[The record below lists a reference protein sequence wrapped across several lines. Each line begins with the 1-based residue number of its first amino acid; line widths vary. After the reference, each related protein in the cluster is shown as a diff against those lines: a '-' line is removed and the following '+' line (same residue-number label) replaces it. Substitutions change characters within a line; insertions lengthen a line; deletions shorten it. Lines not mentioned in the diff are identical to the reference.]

1 MTDPKLTQKGGNT
14 TASRMARFGELDQ
27 LDWLMIVVSV
37 LLGTIAKQH
46 HFLDLPDRF
55 LEWILPFLL
64 IAAGYMARGV
74 AVELIDSRRAKAKSK
89 LGRMT
94 ER

>member
-14 TASRMARFGELDQ
+14 TASRMANFGGLDQ

-46 HFLDLPDRF
+46 HFLDLPDGF

-64 IAAGYMARGV
+64 MAAGYKVRGV
-74 AVELIDSRRAKAKSK
+74 AVELIESRRAKAKRNTS
-89 LGRMT
+89 
-94 ER
+94 E